1 MKSGEASRTSQ
12 NRISVELD
20 AMMRLH
26 KLSALSVTENDLGKI
41 LCEIVDVAIDLTGAD
56 FGNIQLIDP
65 VSSDLTMVAQRG
77 FPQWWLD
84 FWNSVPGGKGT
95 CGVSMELRERVIV
108 EDVEKSPTSRDCLEV
123 QIGRSGS

>member
-1 MKSGEASRTSQ
+1 MKTGEATRMSPK
-12 NRISVELD
+12 RISAELH
-20 AMMRLH
+20 AMVRLH
-26 KLSALSVTENDLGKI
+26 ELSALSVTANDLEKI

-84 FWNSVPGGKGT
+84 FWNSVPRGKGT
-95 CGVSMELRERVIV
+95 CGASVELKARVIV
-108 EDVEKSPTSRDCLEV
+108 EDVEQSPIFSGTTLEV
-123 QIGRSGS
+123 